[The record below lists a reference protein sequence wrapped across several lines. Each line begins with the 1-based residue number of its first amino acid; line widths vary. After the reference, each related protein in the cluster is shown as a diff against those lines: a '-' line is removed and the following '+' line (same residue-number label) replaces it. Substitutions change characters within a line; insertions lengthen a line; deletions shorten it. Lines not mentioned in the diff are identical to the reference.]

1 MMDSSRRIR
10 VFFYMIHVLIEQMD
24 SDENS
29 TFDAAML
36 TVFGNKTRRAS
47 VDFPMIMKGLSLFGQ
62 KQILPIR
69 FSSWHVVLLGTRNF
83 VLQRVVPFTVQT
95 CEALGAKKP
104 CFHIHQLDDE
114 KGVEKL
120 QEELQA
126 AGFGLEGL
134 PKVGLDGLWTI
145 GCFKCWIDSR
155 IRTERRMYSSSSD
168 ASATAPRGA
177 DAASTAQDEDDALEE
192 QQRKR
197 RQLEAAYARRKRARR
212 KINFKVLQDEIRRHQ
227 AQKQELLQTE
237 QKLQQLLEKAKR
249 AVRLHASQ
257 GGTHLGQKDLGQK
270 DLLHDSDP
278 STLDRTNHSVDTSTA
293 SSRWLQASVPE
304 VPRLLD
310 PRMGTS
316 IGTSDGGRQ
325 GTDTAWL
332 VARERHQPI
341 TSYASLV
348 DPLISN
354 QAGAVHL
361 GQLFPSSV
369 LPTSFQFAGDTRQAA
384 LLYDPLSQGP
394 GQLYR
399 ATLTGAATVYSPS
412 PPYSVFD
419 QAPSR
424 ADLMLNALLASR
436 SAAAAGVPPYG
447 PGDSTRHPS
456 SPQDYAPRDQFRNY
470 YGP

>member
-24 SDENS
+24 SDENL

-83 VLQRVVPFTVQT
+83 VLQRVVPFSMQT

-104 CFHIHQLDDE
+104 FFHIHQLDDE

-155 IRTERRMYSSSSD
+155 IRTERRMYSSPSD
-168 ASATAPRGA
+168 TSASAPRGA

-237 QKLQQLLEKAKR
+237 QKLQQLLEEAKR
-249 AVRLHASQ
+249 VVRLHASQ
-257 GGTHLGQKDLGQK
+257 GGAPPGQKEF
-270 DLLHDSDP
+270 LHVSNP
-278 STLDRTNHSVDTSTA
+278 STLDRTDHSVETSTT
-293 SSRWLQASVPE
+293 SSLWLQLSVPE
-304 VPRLLD
+304 LPRFLD
-310 PRMGTS
+310 PRMGTF

-325 GTDTAWL
+325 STDTAWL
-332 VARERHQPI
+332 VARQRHQPI

-361 GQLFPSSV
+361 GQLFSPSV
-369 LPTSFQFAGDTRQAA
+369 HPTSFNLAGGTRQAA

-399 ATLTGAATVYSPS
+399 ATLTGAATVFSPS
-412 PPYSVFD
+412 PPYSFLD

-424 ADLMLNALLASR
+424 ADLMLNAILASR
-436 SAAAAGVPPYG
+436 STAAAGVPPYG

-456 SPQDYAPRDQFRNY
+456 SPQDYALRDRFRNY